1 MGSVLL
7 AVISELQAFN
17 FHDTFTDPFEVGLL
31 HSCCSRSCSVYCASW
46 ALGLTMLSAIARAAE
61 TAVCTQVGNKV
72 AELVMLS
79 EDREVGGCCVPGDA
93 ADR

>member
-31 HSCCSRSCSVYCASW
+31 QSWCSRSCSICCGSW
-46 ALGLTMLSAIARAAE
+46 GIGLDNAL
-61 TAVCTQVGNKV
+61 C
-72 AELVMLS
+72 
-79 EDREVGGCCVPGDA
+79 DRPGS
-93 ADR
+93 